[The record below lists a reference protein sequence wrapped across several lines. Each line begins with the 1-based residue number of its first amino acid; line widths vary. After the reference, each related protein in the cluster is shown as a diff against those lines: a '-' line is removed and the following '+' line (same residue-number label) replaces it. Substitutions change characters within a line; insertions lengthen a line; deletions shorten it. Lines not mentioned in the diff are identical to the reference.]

1 MMNDW
6 NFAGKPA
13 LIVLHM
19 QHSLCDPQGSL
30 AFLGHGKAA
39 QEMGIIPKQQKLL
52 AAFRAKHLPVIY
64 IVTTHDMTRKDSA
77 PTLGI
82 FWSMA
87 FGGVNLPGSKD
98 VEVIPEL
105 APLPGE
111 PVLGNFVFS
120 IFGNNNLDSMLKE
133 LGVNTLV
140 IAGVS
145 TYMAVIASSWAAAEL
160 SYNLVIPS
168 DASAGA
174 DRSLH
179 EAALK
184 IIDPIAIVTP
194 TADVLGRLEA
204 LGQ

>member
-1 MMNDW
+1 MNDW
-6 NFAGKPA
+6 KFVGKPA

-30 AFLGHGKAA
+30 AFLGHGRAA
-39 QEMGIIPKQQKLL
+39 RETGILPNQQKLL

-64 IVTTHDMTRKDSA
+64 IVTTHDMSRKEDA
-77 PTLGI
+77 PVLGM

-87 FGGVNLPGSKD
+87 FAGVNLLGSKD
-98 VEVIPEL
+98 VEVIPEV
-105 APLPGE
+105 APRPGE
-111 PVLGNFVFS
+111 PVIGNFVFS
-120 IFGNNNLDSMLKE
+120 IFGNNHLDRMLKE
-133 LGVNTLV
+133 LGVKTLV

-145 TYMAVIASSWAAAEL
+145 TYMAVIASSWSAAEL
-160 SYNLVIPS
+160 SYNLVVPS

-194 TADVLGRLEA
+194 TAAVLGCLEA

>member
-1 MMNDW
+1 MNDW
-6 NFAGKPA
+6 KFVGKPA

-30 AFLGHGKAA
+30 AFLGHGRAA
-39 QEMGIIPKQQKLL
+39 QETGIIPNQQKLL
-52 AAFRAKHLPVIY
+52 AAFRANHLPIIY
-64 IVTTHDMTRKDSA
+64 IVTTHDMSRKDDA
-77 PTLGI
+77 PVLGM

-87 FGGVNLPGSKD
+87 FSGVNLPGSKD

-111 PVLGNFVFS
+111 AILGNFVFS
-120 IFGNNNLDSMLKE
+120 IFGNNDLDSMLKE
-133 LGVNTLV
+133 LGVKTLV

-145 TYMAVIASSWAAAEL
+145 TYMAVIASSWAATEL

-174 DRSLH
+174 DSALH
-179 EAALK
+179 QAALK

-194 TADVLGRLEA
+194 TADVLGRIEA
-204 LGQ
+204 LRQ